1 MHPPEPAVRFATVIT
16 ATRPHRFQRRRLAGL
31 LLAAALVVGACSGT
45 EPTVDSQ
52 VTLPTDSTVAPGTS
66 LVARPKAEG
75 LITFL
80 GAPDAAAPAVA
91 EIPNPRPLDADPPIP
106 VPLVML
112 VADRQPG
119 WVQVY
124 LPVRPNG
131 STGWL
136 PADQVTLS
144 SHTYRIEALL
154 DEFAL
159 RVLDGEK
166 VIYETEI
173 GVSRDNAPTPGGL
186 YYTTELIKP
195 PSADTVYGAYAY
207 GLSGFSETFETF
219 NGGAG
224 QLGIHGTNEPD
235 KIGQKVSA
243 GCIRLR
249 NDDITYMVE
258 QLKLPLGVPV
268 EIITSRS
275 GTPDTTT

>member
-1 MHPPEPAVRFATVIT
+1 MLSGTVS
-16 ATRPHRFQRRRLAGL
+16 
-31 LLAAALVVGACSGT
+31 ACSSAD
-45 EPTVDSQ
+45 PQLDSQ
-52 VTLPTDSTVAPGTS
+52 NTLPAANATAPGTS
-66 LVARPKAEG
+66 YVARPNAEG
-75 LITFL
+75 MITFL
-80 GAPDAAAPAVA
+80 RAPDAAAAPVA

-112 VADRQPG
+112 VADQQPG
-119 WVQVY
+119 WVQLY
-124 LPVRPNG
+124 LPIRPNG

-136 PADQVTLS
+136 PSDQVTIT
-144 SHTYRIEALL
+144 SHPYRIEALL
-154 DEFAL
+154 DDFAL
-159 RVLDGEK
+159 RVLKNDE

-195 PSADTVYGAYAY
+195 PTDDTVYGTYAY
-207 GLSGFSETFETF
+207 GLSGFSETFDEF

-249 NDDITYMVE
+249 NEDITYLVE
-258 QLKLPLGVPV
+258 TLRLPVGVPV
-268 EIITSRS
+268 EIITTRS
-275 GTPDTTT
+275 GTPTSAS